1 MTAPHSETKA
11 PETADAPEGR
21 IFDPARLYH
30 VGVCVRNI
38 AETAAFYTNVF
49 GIGPF
54 TYRDVAYENATY
66 YGKVAGY
73 RGKRA
78 FAQMGPMMLELIELI
93 DGPTIHEG
101 FLERHGEG
109 LHHLGFEVDDLKASM
124 EEAVRR
130 GLTIT
135 QSFTRSDGTGFA
147 YVDSDRVGGTIFE
160 IVEKMKP

>member
-1 MTAPHSETKA
+1 MTETHLDGQS
-11 PETADAPEGR
+11 PTDAPPASR

-30 VGVCVRNI
+30 IGVCVRDI
-38 AETAAFYTNVF
+38 AATVQFYTDIF
-49 GIGPF
+49 SIGPF

-66 YGKVAGY
+66 YGQVAGY

-78 FAQMGPMMLELIELI
+78 FAQMGPMMLELIELV

-101 FLERHGEG
+101 FLETRGEG
-109 LHHLGFEVDDLKASM
+109 LHHLGFEVDDLAASM

-130 GLTIT
+130 GLEIT

-147 YVDSDRVGGTIFE
+147 YVDSDRIGGTIFE
-160 IVEKMKP
+160 VVEKVKL

>member
-1 MTAPHSETKA
+1 MTETPLEEQGPSATAPA
-11 PETADAPEGR
+11 RR

-30 VGVCVRNI
+30 VGICVRDI
-38 AETAAFYTNVF
+38 AATVQFYTNVF

-54 TYRDVAYENATY
+54 TYRDVAYDNATY

-78 FAQMGPMMLELIELI
+78 FAQMGPMMLELIELV

-101 FLERHGEG
+101 FLETRGEG
-109 LHHLGFEVDDLKASM
+109 LHHLGFEVDDLAASM
-124 EEAVRR
+124 EEAIRR
-130 GLTIT
+130 GLEIT
-135 QSFTRSDGTGFA
+135 QSFTRNDGTGFA

-160 IVEKMKP
+160 VVEKVKL